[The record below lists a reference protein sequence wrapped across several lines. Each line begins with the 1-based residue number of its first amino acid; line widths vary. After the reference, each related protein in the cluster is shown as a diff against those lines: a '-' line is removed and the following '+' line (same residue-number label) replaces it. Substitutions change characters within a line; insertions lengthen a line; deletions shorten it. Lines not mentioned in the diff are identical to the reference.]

1 MGSTRFWGCRRH
13 GTAYLRRS
21 GTFLKII
28 GTRRG
33 RIVDT
38 GQAQTSM
45 CSGTAEFPCGL
56 GGTEEIEMRR
66 LISLWFALFLGAGLF
81 LADGNAALAQQNEVR
96 GFYDTLLTTMK
107 NGRTLGQS
115 GRYARLVPAVD
126 RVFDIPLMT
135 RLSIGAT
142 WPSLTPAQQQQ
153 VTEAFRHY
161 VTATYAD
168 RFDSFSGEQLQV
180 TGERPYNGDVIVET
194 KIINSK
200 GEPTTLNYRM
210 SRRQGPWQI
219 SDVYLDGTISQLAV
233 HRSEFNSVLRREGVD
248 GLTVALNRKV
258 DLLGRGVAKVE

>member
-1 MGSTRFWGCRRH
+1 
-13 GTAYLRRS
+13 
-21 GTFLKII
+21 
-28 GTRRG
+28 
-33 RIVDT
+33 
-38 GQAQTSM
+38 
-45 CSGTAEFPCGL
+45 
-56 GGTEEIEMRR
+56 MRR
-66 LISLWFALFLGAGLF
+66 LTSFCLALLLGAGF
-81 LADGNAALAQQNEVR
+81 LLAEGNAALAQQNEVR

-107 NGRTLGQS
+107 SGRALGQS
-115 GRYARLVPAVD
+115 GRYARLAPAVD

-135 RLSIGAT
+135 RLSIGST
-142 WPSLTPAQQQQ
+142 WASLTPAQQQQ

-161 VTATYAD
+161 VAATYAD

-180 TGERPYNGDVIVET
+180 AGERPYNGDVIVET

-258 DLLGRGVAKVE
+258 DLLGRGVAKVQ